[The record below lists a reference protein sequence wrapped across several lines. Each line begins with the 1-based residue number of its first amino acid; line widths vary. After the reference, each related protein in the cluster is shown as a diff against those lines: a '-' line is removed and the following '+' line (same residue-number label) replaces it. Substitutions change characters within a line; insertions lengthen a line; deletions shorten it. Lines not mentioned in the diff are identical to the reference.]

1 MRKDV
6 ALAED
11 LAAELGARLPTVA
24 AAAAVLDDAL
34 RDGLGDA
41 DFASVITVLSA
52 KPTDTTEEQ

>member
-6 ALAED
+6 ALAQD

-24 AAAAVLDDAL
+24 AAAGVLDDAL

-41 DFASVITVLSA
+41 DFASVINVLSA
-52 KPTDTTEEQ
+52 NPTT